1 MSAVSKILRGETS
14 LVVREVV
21 DDQWQAS
28 EGHRN
33 GPQIASPADLC
44 SRKCLSW
51 RHHGKVNCDSI
62 SLTAF
67 SSVNTEEPQPGVTL
81 PKREISLGLAGV
93 TAPVT
98 AVSREIGR
106 CQRGMCG

>member
-1 MSAVSKILRGETS
+1 M
-14 LVVREVV
+14 
-21 DDQWQAS
+21 
-28 EGHRN
+28 
-33 GPQIASPADLC
+33 
-44 SRKCLSW
+44 
-51 RHHGKVNCDSI
+51 NCDSI

-67 SSVNTEEPQPGVTL
+67 SVNTEEPQPGVTL

-93 TAPVT
+93 IAPVT